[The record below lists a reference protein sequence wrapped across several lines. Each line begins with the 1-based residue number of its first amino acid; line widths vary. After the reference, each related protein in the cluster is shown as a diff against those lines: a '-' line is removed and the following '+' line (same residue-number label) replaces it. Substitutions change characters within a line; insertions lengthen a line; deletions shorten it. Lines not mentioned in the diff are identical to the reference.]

1 MALCAVSIKKVIIMK
16 KIISLICVIL
26 SICTSV
32 NTIVFADVVYDENNT
47 LLIYSD
53 QYYGS
58 DVMTVPNVSKQD
70 AIDIAVT
77 FIKDHCFE
85 IADSI
90 SVESVSISH
99 TKSYPYGYNI
109 TFPRIINGIVYREN
123 NVSFFIDSKNGQIV
137 SFIKNF
143 DSNIQIEESTE
154 LIDIETAENIYK
166 IAVGMNLQYN
176 KKIVNNKIRTYL
188 TYTADDVIINAAT
201 QNIIVTPYSIP
212 KEGYFDVLNTAEK
225 VSEYTD
231 NGTVLSISDANSIIR
246 NMSELEISH
255 EYSISSV
262 DYLKNH
268 DDTHLISILYKNGNN
283 TKKVTL
289 NAQNGVLAEYTDSS
303 VDIYTSVNN
312 SEAVAEGFAAKYYAD
327 YSNQFLKKK
336 SSDGQSTALLYER
349 TVNGI
354 PYKSNGLYI
363 YCLNGKIKNISFAWD
378 NTEFSPSDYIISAD
392 EAYEH
397 FFDKCGLELTYYKRD
412 KGILTP
418 VYRKSSTGT
427 GIFDAESGRH
437 LNYDGTFY
445 MNPKEIN
452 YGDINRHYAGNVA
465 KKLSDCD
472 IYVSSGNVYLD
483 DKITQQEYLLL
494 ISEFIDGTKPVLNT
508 TGVLSD
514 DQAEML
520 YAYMYSN
527 GIMERSEA
535 NYSGYIT
542 RADAVKYLLR
552 ILGHGTVGDM
562 SEIFIPHFAD
572 AEQVP
577 QNLIGYVELAR
588 SLGLIN
594 GSTDNR
600 FKPNEHL
607 TNGDSLIIIYN
618 YLTKQG

>member
-1 MALCAVSIKKVIIMK
+1 MCREYKKGDYMK
-16 KIISLICVIL
+16 KFMSLMCIIIY
-26 SICTSV
+26 ICTFT
-32 NTIVFADVVYDENNT
+32 NTAVFADALYDENNM
-47 LLIYSD
+47 LLFYNDIYS
-53 QYYGS
+53 GS

-70 AIDIAVT
+70 AIDIAVAFT
-77 FIKDHCFE
+77 EEYCPE

-109 TFPRIINGIVYREN
+109 TFPRIINGIIYREN
-123 NVSFFIDSKNGQIV
+123 SVSFFIDSKNGQVV
-137 SFIKNF
+137 SFAKNF
-143 DSNIQIEESTE
+143 DSNIEIEESAT
-154 LIDIETAENIYK
+154 LIDVETAENVYK
-166 IAVGMNLQYN
+166 LAVGMNLQYN
-176 KKIVNNKIRTYL
+176 KKITNNKIRTYL
-188 TYTADDVIINAAT
+188 TYTADDIIINAAT
-201 QNIIVTPYSIP
+201 QNIIVTPYTIP
-212 KEGYFDVLNTAEK
+212 KESYFDVLNTAEK

-231 NGTVLSISDANSIIR
+231 NDSVLSISDANNIIL
-246 NMSELEISH
+246 NMDELEISH

-262 DYLKNH
+262 EYLKNH

-289 NAQNGVLAEYTDSS
+289 NAKNGVLAEYTDSS
-303 VDIYTSVNN
+303 VDINTTADN
-312 SEAVAEGFAAKYYAD
+312 SEAVAEGFAAKYYSD
-327 YSNQFLKKK
+327 YSEQFLKKK
-336 SSDGQSTALLYER
+336 SSDSESTALLYER

-363 YCLNGKIKNISFAWD
+363 YCLNGKIKNVSFAWD
-378 NTEFSPSDYIISAD
+378 NTVFSPADYIISPD
-392 EAYEH
+392 DAYEQ

-412 KGILTP
+412 NGVLTP
-418 VYRKSSTGT
+418 VYRKSSMGT

-445 MNPKEIN
+445 MNPKEIS
-452 YGDINRHYAGNVA
+452 YGDIDRHYAGNIA

-527 GIMERSEA
+527 GIMERNEA
-535 NYSGYIT
+535 NYSGYVT

-572 AEQVP
+572 SDQVP
-577 QNLIGYVELAR
+577 EHLTGYVELAR
-588 SLGLIN
+588 SLGLVK

-618 YLTKQG
+618 YLIKQG